1 MTIKKYYTV
10 ERMIDGNWFFDNIHT
25 NKKDAVK
32 EYNETKKWYADKEGK
47 TIRLVKNTDE
57 TEKKTN
63 KMVMKEEFVG
73 IDK

>member
-1 MTIKKYYTV
+1 MLF
-10 ERMIDGNWFFDNIHT
+10 RS
-25 NKKDAVK
+25 DAVK